1 MDMISIM
8 SVDPAL
14 PAPWDRLPQALRRG
28 RTLDVGE
35 TLFREGARSRGPWV
49 VLDGT
54 LELVRHGAP
63 GERVPVH
70 RARAG
75 ESLAEGSLFASR
87 YHCDA
92 VATDR
97 ARVVGFD
104 RAAVLERFGA
114 DPDFARTL
122 AAALAADLQRARRR
136 VQLLSI
142 RSAETR
148 VLEAVGD
155 GLLDGGVAR
164 LAAALALTTP
174 EATSRAL
181 AALVRRGALERI
193 GRGRFVALAPPGTA
207 ERPAE
212 RGGRGR

>member
-1 MDMISIM
+1 MISIM

-14 PAPWDRLPQALRRG
+14 PAPWDRLPQALRRE
-28 RTLDVGE
+28 RILNVGE
-35 TLFREGARSRGPWV
+35 TLFREGVRSRGPWV
-49 VLDGT
+49 VLAGA

-75 ESLAEGSLFASR
+75 ESFAEGSLFASR

-104 RAAVLERFGA
+104 RAAVLERFGT
-114 DPDFARTL
+114 DPDFARAM

-142 RSAETR
+142 RSAERR

-164 LAAALALTTP
+164 LAAALALTP

-193 GRGRFVALAPPGTA
+193 GRGRFVVPAPPDTA
-207 ERPAE
+207 ERPAK
-212 RGGRGR
+212 RGGRDR

>member
-1 MDMISIM
+1 M

-14 PAPWDRLPQALRRG
+14 PAPWDRLAQALRRE
-28 RTLDVGE
+28 RILDAGE
-35 TLFREGARSRGPWV
+35 TLFREGTRSRGPWV
-49 VLDGT
+49 VLAGA

-70 RARAG
+70 RASAG
-75 ESLAEGSLFASR
+75 ESFAEGSLFAPR

-97 ARVVGFD
+97 AWVVGFD
-104 RAAVLERFGA
+104 RAAVLERFGT
-114 DPDFARTL
+114 DPDFARAM

-142 RSAETR
+142 RSAERR

-164 LAAALALTTP
+164 LAAALALTP

-193 GRGRFVALAPPGTA
+193 GRGRFVVSAPPDTA
-207 ERPAE
+207 ERPAK
-212 RGGRGR
+212 RGGRDR

>member
-1 MDMISIM
+1 M
-8 SVDPAL
+8 SLADAL
-14 PAPWDRLPQALRRG
+14 PAPWDRLPPALRRE
-28 RTLDVGE
+28 RALDAGE

-49 VLDGT
+49 VLAGA

-92 VATDR
+92 VATERTR
-97 ARVVGFD
+97 AVGFD
-104 RAAVLERFGA
+104 RAAVLERFA
-114 DPDFARTL
+114 TDPDFARAL
-122 AAALAADLQRARRR
+122 AAALAVDLQRTRRR

-142 RSAETR
+142 RSAEAR

-164 LAAALALTTP
+164 LAAALALTP

-181 AALVRRGALERI
+181 AALARRGALERI
-193 GRGRFVALAPPGTA
+193 GRGRFAVSPPPGTA
-207 ERPAE
+207 ERPAK

>member
-1 MDMISIM
+1 MISIM
-8 SVDPAL
+8 SADSSL
-14 PAPWDRLPQALRRG
+14 PAPWDRLPQALHRE
-28 RTLDVGE
+28 RTLGAGE

-49 VLDGT
+49 VLAGA
-54 LELVRHGAP
+54 LELVRDGTP

-75 ESLAEGSLFASR
+75 DSVAEGSLFASR

-92 VATDR
+92 VATAP
-97 ARVVGFD
+97 ARVVGFE
-104 RAAVLERFGA
+104 RAAVLERFGT
-114 DPDFARTL
+114 DPEFARAM
-122 AAALAADLQRARRR
+122 AAALAAELQRARRR

-142 RSAETR
+142 RSAEAR

-164 LAAALALTTP
+164 LAAALALTP

-181 AALVRRGALERI
+181 AALARRGALERI
-193 GRGRFVALAPPGTA
+193 GRGRFAAIAPPAAA
-207 ERPAE
+207 ERPSRRA
-212 RGGRGR
+212 RRDR